1 MVSVGHSGRPTAA
14 SPSSAAAA
22 AWLCCSLYRPNV
34 ADSRSGERG
43 RPKRR
48 QRRKPSCIGVN
59 GSSRVAQPCPQMRG
73 SGVGLLY
80 HDALSWYLP
89 PHRRFI
95 LPTVGSASLGT
106 LELRASTARCATYT
120 AVPRTA
126 APGVAG
132 VRAAAEL
139 GTPRDWQGPREPA
152 GPAGLSRLCASAACS
167 ATGESTR
174 YSTGRVVRRSATARA
189 RVLRPRAVLSGTPTA
204 PWRTESDVP
213 PAADLLDLTFLK
225 AVRVPRTVV
234 RYFAPARGAVRFS

>member
-1 MVSVGHSGRPTAA
+1 MYTGLLSVGHSGRPTAA

-106 LELRASTARCATYT
+106 LELRASTTVCYLHCTYT

-126 APGVAG
+126 GRPEFG

-152 GPAGLSRLCASAACS
+152 GPAGLSARLRHAQLLERVLG
-167 ATGESTR
+167 TG
-174 YSTGRVVRRSATARA
+174 YSTGRVRSIDD
-189 RVLRPRAVLSGTPTA
+189 PRQPVHAS
-204 PWRTESDVP
+204 
-213 PAADLLDLTFLK
+213 
-225 AVRVPRTVV
+225 
-234 RYFAPARGAVRFS
+234 